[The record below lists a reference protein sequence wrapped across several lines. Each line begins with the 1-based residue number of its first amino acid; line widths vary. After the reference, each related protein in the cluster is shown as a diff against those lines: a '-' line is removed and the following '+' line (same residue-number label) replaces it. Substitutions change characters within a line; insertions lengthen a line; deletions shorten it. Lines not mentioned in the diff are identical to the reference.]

1 MIKSMRFKVL
11 GICIIFIL
19 ISGCTKNSINE
30 YQCNYEHVGTDYKYS
45 STVDYKVNNDDEVID
60 AKITMTFNDKGAA
73 INMFNILMLTIDSS
87 DDIVL
92 DENKIYIYN
101 YQNKVEVEDLTKNN
115 FEDYLKSIKYQ
126 CQS

>member
-1 MIKSMRFKVL
+1 MIKNMRFKVL

-19 ISGCTKNSINE
+19 VSGCTKNSINE
-30 YQCNYEHVGTDYKYS
+30 YQCNYEYVGNDYKYS
-45 STVDYKVNNDDEVID
+45 STVDYKVNNDEVID
-60 AKITMTFNDKGAA
+60 AKITMTFKDEGAA
-73 INMFNILMLTIDSS
+73 SNMFNILMLTIDSS